1 MERHPRRTGAVGG
14 MRGYAA
20 YLFCLPALLFLA
32 AFAAFPMLQ
41 IVYYSVLEYSVFD
54 PGRFS
59 GFENYR
65 NLASDVNFWWVLLN
79 SLLFVLVSPVMIVV
93 SLSLALLVRRAG
105 RLSGMYRAGLFLPV
119 VTPIV
124 IAGII
129 WRWMFTEDTGLLN
142 YLLSLAGMEGVFWLT
157 EYPTNL
163 VSVAIVTLWRGAG
176 YYMMIFLAG
185 LAALPDEVEEAS
197 LLDGANVFQQA
208 VYILVPLLRPTIT
221 FVFVVSATAA
231 IRLFT
236 ELYILIPGTPLTNK
250 TLVSYLYIQA
260 FERFDLGYGSA
271 IAVVIFLL
279 TFGFSVV
286 QVRYMERHVI

>member
-1 MERHPRRTGAVGG
+1 MK
-14 MRGYAA
+14 GYAA

-32 AFAAFPMLQ
+32 VFAALPMMQ
-41 IVYYSVLEYSVFD
+41 IMYFSLLEYSVFD
-54 PGRFS
+54 GGRFI
-59 GFENYR
+59 GWENFYR
-65 NLASDVNFWWVLLN
+65 LAGDANFWWMLTN
-79 SLLFVLVSPVMIVV
+79 SLLFVLVSPVMIV
-93 SLSLALLVRRAG
+93 LSLALALIVRKAG
-105 RLSGMYRAGLFLPV
+105 RVSGLYRAGLFIPV
-119 VTPIV
+119 VTPVV

-129 WRWMFTEDTGLLN
+129 WRWIFSEDTGLLN
-142 YLLSLAGMEGVFWLT
+142 YLLSLAGMGEVFWLT

-163 VSVAIVTLWRGAG
+163 VSVALVTLWRGAG

-236 ELYILIPGTPLTNK
+236 ELYILIPGTPLMNK
-250 TLVSYLYIQA
+250 TLVSYLYVLA

-271 IAVVIFLL
+271 VAVVIFLL
-279 TFGFSVV
+279 TFGFSMV
-286 QVRYMERHVI
+286 QVRLMERQAV